1 MTTKNNSSAFN
12 KLRARFPFL
21 VFQSYTFRKEN
32 GNYYIKFLFNLSD
45 IYYFEPQIE
54 IPERSFYGEKQISN
68 EELETFIFQIGMI
81 ELISYWK
88 CACPPNVII
97 KPFNLTDEQVL
108 WWKNLYFNG
117 LGEFFFLNSIDT
129 DKNSFMNIVSES
141 DRLFTKSEIKLND
154 TVLVPIGGGKDS
166 IVSLELLKSNNLQI
180 IPLIVN
186 PREATTQSAEL
197 AGFSTNDCVIIHRII
212 DPLLINLNSEGFLN
226 GHTPFSALLAFITAF
241 AAILTGSKQIAL
253 SNESSANEATVANT
267 NINHQYSK
275 SLEFERDFRQYSQA
289 YLHTELNYF
298 SLLRPLNELQIGRMF
313 SRNNL
318 YFNTFKSC
326 NVGSKTDSWCCNC
339 PKCLFTFLMLSPFLS
354 VEVTNNIFGRSI
366 PENEKLIP
374 VLNELRGLSATKPFE
389 CVGTVEEVEAS
400 IQYLLKN
407 NPDLAKS
414 KLFHGISVN
423 ENVESNM
430 RELLISFDNNHF
442 LLPGFEKIVKLAL
455 YAE

>member
-1 MTTKNNSSAFN
+1 MTNNNTITFN

-21 VFQSYTFRKEN
+21 EFQSYTFRKEN
-32 GNYYIKFLFNLSD
+32 GNFRIKFLFNLSD
-45 IYYFEPQIE
+45 IYQFEPQIE
-54 IPERSFYGEKQISN
+54 IPERRFFDHKRTSN

-97 KPFNLTDEQVL
+97 KPFNLTEEQII

-117 LGEFFFLNSIDT
+117 LGEFFYLNGIET

-141 DRLFTKSEIKLND
+141 ERVFTKSEIKLEEN
-154 TVLVPIGGGKDS
+154 VLVPIGGGKDS
-166 IVSLELLKSNNLQI
+166 IVSLELLKSNNLQL

-186 PREATTQSAEL
+186 PREATTKSAEL
-197 AGFSTNDCVIIHRII
+197 AGYLPEDCVVILRTI
-212 DPLLINLNSEGFLN
+212 DPILIRLNNEGFLN

-241 AAILTGSKQIAL
+241 AAILTGSKHIAL

-275 SLEFERDFRQYSQA
+275 SLEFESDFRQYSQS
-289 YLHTELNYF
+289 YLHAELNYF
-298 SLLRPLNELQIGRMF
+298 SLLRPLNELQIGSIF
-313 SRNNL
+313 SRNDL

-326 NVGSKTDSWCCNC
+326 NVGSKTDTWCCNC

-354 VEVTNNIFGRSI
+354 IEVMNQIFGRTL
-366 PENEKLIP
+366 PDNEN
-374 VLNELRGLSATKPFE
+374 LNPILKELRGLSDTKPFE

-400 IQYLLKN
+400 IQYLLMN
-407 NPDLAKS
+407 NPELVQS
-414 KLFHGISVN
+414 KLFNGISIN
-423 ENVESNM
+423 DNNVQSNM
-430 RELLISFDNNHF
+430 QKLLKSFDENHF
-442 LLPGFEKIVKLAL
+442 LLPNFEKLVKIAL